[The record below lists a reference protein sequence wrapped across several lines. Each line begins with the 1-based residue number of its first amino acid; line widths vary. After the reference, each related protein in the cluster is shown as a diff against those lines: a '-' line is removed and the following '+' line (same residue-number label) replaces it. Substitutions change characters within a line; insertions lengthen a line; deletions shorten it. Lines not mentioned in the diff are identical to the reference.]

1 MLATFSTARTI
12 SPVEGAP
19 ALSMLEGVFKTQ
31 VLSSVWMRG
40 QRVVVELQRVL
51 PSTSISCI
59 QYPRARRLRPFSKD
73 IANGHS
79 QCGWMLDSHLFS
91 LVFRLW
97 AWAVC
102 SAFVALGIDQR
113 V

>member
-1 MLATFSTARTI
+1 
-12 SPVEGAP
+12 
-19 ALSMLEGVFKTQ
+19 MLEGVFKTK

-40 QRVVVELQRVL
+40 QGVVVELQRVL
-51 PSTSISCI
+51 PSTSSSCI
-59 QYPRARRLRPFSKD
+59 QYPRVQHLCSSSED
-73 IANGHS
+73 VANGHS

-97 AWAVC
+97 AWAVFA
-102 SAFVALGIDQR
+102 AFVTLGIDQR